1 MPQMTVRRPLGKLDL
16 RHQLGSKP
24 AAVFHICS
32 CEAYVSTIAPRFRE
46 ICERATVGLNR
57 NRAVKPFLRRDQST
71 TRSSRL
77 GRKTAVVELGLVGP
91 RAAVLQLANRCDLH
105 WFDEARLDALA

>member
-1 MPQMTVRRPLGKLDL
+1 
-16 RHQLGSKP
+16 
-24 AAVFHICS
+24 
-32 CEAYVSTIAPRFRE
+32 
-46 ICERATVGLNR
+46 
-57 NRAVKPFLRRDQST
+57 VKPFLRRDQST

-77 GRKTAVVELGLVGP
+77 GRKTAVTVERGLVGP

>member
-32 CEAYVSTIAPRFRE
+32 CEAYVSPIASRFRE
-46 ICERATVGLNR
+46 ICERAALGLNR

-77 GRKTAVVELGLVGP
+77 ASGP
-91 RAAVLQLANRCDLH
+91 RAAVWQLANRCDLH

>member
-1 MPQMTVRRPLGKLDL
+1 MSQMTVRRPLGKLDL

-46 ICERATVGLNR
+46 ICERATVGLKNR
-57 NRAVKPFLRRDQST
+57 EKKAPIV
-71 TRSSRL
+71 
-77 GRKTAVVELGLVGP
+77 
-91 RAAVLQLANRCDLH
+91 AAD
-105 WFDEARLDALA
+105 